1 MDKQKN
7 LNLKN
12 DERKNLTLENGEL
25 SAVQLVLRDVV
36 SQAIDE
42 KLGHVTGEMRDMVD
56 ACIEE
61 VSRLEK
67 EVKNPSGEP
76 RTDLAEA
83 VAEFG
88 WVDDDTEKE
97 NELKDKLART
107 YDSLLYV
114 MSKYDEWYKE
124 HGKNLQ
130 YSKVKKIRTAW
141 ESLKFCRRSAGAK
154 LTWLKRW
161 EKNDG

>member
-7 LNLKN
+7 LNMEN
-12 DERKNLTLENGEL
+12 DEQKNLTLENGEL

-67 EVKNPSGEP
+67 EVKNSSGEP
-76 RTDLAEA
+76 RASDVEAPVNCTDS
-83 VAEFG
+83 
-88 WVDDDTEKE
+88 
-97 NELKDKLART
+97 ELRDKLART

>member
-1 MDKQKN
+1 MKDANGKSYRFDGAEDIVNVDKVKN
-7 LNLKN
+7 LLYDNILP
-12 DERKNLTLENGEL
+12 
-25 SAVQLVLRDVV
+25 A
-36 SQAIDE
+36 
-42 KLGHVTGEMRDMVD
+42 
-56 ACIEE
+56 
-61 VSRLEK
+61 LEK
-67 EVKNPSGEP
+67 EVKNSSGEP
-76 RTDLAEA
+76 RASDVEAPVNCTDS
-83 VAEFG
+83 
-88 WVDDDTEKE
+88 
-97 NELKDKLART
+97 ELRDKLART

-141 ESLKFCRRSAGAK
+141 ESLKFCRRAAGAK